1 MVSGSVK
8 GAGSSR
14 KGIWSFVWLIVLLV
28 IVGGIVLTAKLFE
41 LEAPQISLAA
51 NVHLLGKKG
60 DITLTFADAESG
72 IRDLDVSL
80 RQGKNVVRL
89 LRRQFSRVSLLARG
103 PLKISEKVAINTVD
117 LGLVDG
123 RADLI
128 VMAHDFS
135 AWHWG
140 KGNETMLSY
149 PLIFDVKPPKLR
161 LVAGPGSI
169 KPGSSAIIIYRAN
182 EELVRHGVTINGYF
196 YPGFPLAARGEGIY
210 GAMIAMPYYSK
221 AIREAVI
228 SGYDRAGNAARIP
241 FRLVIRPVPKRLD
254 RINISD
260 KFLQWKMPQFAQYYP
275 EMKALNGD
283 LLKEFLFV
291 NNKVRALNAKKIR
304 AICLH
309 SSPQRMWRGRFGR
322 MRRSARRASYA
333 DYRSYYYHGRVVDH
347 QVHLGVDLASIRHA
361 RVEAANNGRG
371 IYADYLG
378 IYGNVVILD
387 HGQGIF
393 SLYAHLSQFKVAVG
407 DMVKK
412 GDLLAITGTTG
423 MAGGDHLHFAIL
435 VNGIFVNPLEWW
447 DSGWLRVN
455 IERYL
460 K

>member
-1 MVSGSVK
+1 MVLNSVK
-8 GAGSSR
+8 RSGNSR
-14 KGIWSFVWLIVLLV
+14 RSIWPLVWLILLLV

-60 DITLTFADAESG
+60 DITLTFADAKSG

-89 LRRQFSRVSLLARG
+89 LRRQFSRASLLAKG
-103 PLKISEKVAINTVD
+103 PLKISEKVDINTAD

-128 VMAHDFS
+128 VTAHDFS

-140 KGNETMLSY
+140 KGNETLASY
-149 PLIFDVKPPKLR
+149 PLIFDIKPPKLR
-161 LVAGPGSI
+161 LVDGPGSI

-182 EELVRHGVTINGYF
+182 EELVRYGVTINGYF
-196 YPGFPLAARGEGIY
+196 YPGFPVTARGEGTY
-210 GAMIAMPYYSK
+210 GAMIALPYDTK
-221 AIREAVI
+221 TIKEAVI
-228 SGYDRAGNAARIP
+228 SGYDLAGNAARVP
-241 FRLVIRPVPKRLD
+241 FRLVVRLVPKRQD

-260 KFLQWKMPQFAQYYP
+260 KFLQWKMPQFVQYYP
-275 EMKALNGD
+275 EMKAFNGD

-291 NNKVRALNAKKIR
+291 NNEVRTRNAKKIR

-309 SSPQRMWRGRFGR
+309 SSPERMWRGRFGR

-361 RVEAANNGRG
+361 RVEAANNGRV

-387 HGQGIF
+387 HGQGVS

-407 DMVKK
+407 DVVKK

-423 MAGGDHLHFAIL
+423 MAGGDHLHFSIL
-435 VNGIFVNPLEWW
+435 VNGVFVNPLEWW
-447 DSGWLRVN
+447 DSGWLHFN
-455 IERYL
+455 IEQYL

>member
-283 LLKEFLFV
+283 LLK
-291 NNKVRALNAKKIR
+291 NSSCQYKVRL
-304 AICLH
+304 
-309 SSPQRMWRGRFGR
+309 
-322 MRRSARRASYA
+322 
-333 DYRSYYYHGRVVDH
+333 
-347 QVHLGVDLASIRHA
+347 
-361 RVEAANNGRG
+361 
-371 IYADYLG
+371 
-378 IYGNVVILD
+378 
-387 HGQGIF
+387 
-393 SLYAHLSQFKVAVG
+393 
-407 DMVKK
+407 
-412 GDLLAITGTTG
+412 
-423 MAGGDHLHFAIL
+423 
-435 VNGIFVNPLEWW
+435 
-447 DSGWLRVN
+447 
-455 IERYL
+455 
-460 K
+460 